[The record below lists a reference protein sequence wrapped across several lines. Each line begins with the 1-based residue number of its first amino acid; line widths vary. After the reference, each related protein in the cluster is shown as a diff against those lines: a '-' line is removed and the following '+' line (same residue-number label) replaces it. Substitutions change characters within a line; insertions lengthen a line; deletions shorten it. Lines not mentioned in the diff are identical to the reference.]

1 MLNEISPFVRENYVV
16 HVVPAIDNG
25 YVKGGLEFFM
35 GSLCLGPEMGL
46 VGKVSAS
53 LLFVSCV
60 VLVTLN
66 YKSSLLG
73 NLYSR
78 EEIPKLVER
87 I

>member
-1 MLNEISPFVRENYVV
+1 MLNEISPFVRENYIVN
-16 HVVPAIDNG
+16 VVPAIDNG
-25 YVKGGLEFFM
+25 YVKGSLEFFM

-66 YKSSLLG
+66 YKSNLLG

-78 EEIPKLVER
+78 EEIPKLVEW